1 MAWNTSA
8 TPFKS
13 TLLAGIDCGT
23 GGNYVKGPAI
33 AQQSTRL
40 WADFTYTSAVSAGQ
54 CIAMLRVP
62 AGTRIVGGRL
72 TAQAPVPANT
82 LLAVGDPYACGRFL
96 GPVNATTMNIQTI
109 GGAGAGNNCG
119 FDCGVFTRSGKAG
132 LFSNGDGCGLG
143 YVYTCETDIFVTVL
157 YTEVNASMGGWAGSS
172 SAAGTIAGAA
182 LAANAYLTLTLE
194 VLPV

>member
-1 MAWNTSA
+1 MAWNTSF
-8 TPFKS
+8 TNFKS

-23 GGNYVKGPAI
+23 GGNVIKGPAV
-33 AQQSTRL
+33 AQQTTRF
-40 WADFTYTSAVSAGQ
+40 WADFTNTSAVSAGQ
-54 CIAMLRVP
+54 CIAMIRVP

-72 TAQAPVPANT
+72 TAQAPVSANT

-96 GPVNATTMNIQTI
+96 GPVNATAMNITTI
-109 GGAGAGNNCG
+109 GAAGVANCG
-119 FDCGVFTRSGKAG
+119 FDCGVFTRTGKAG

-143 YVYTCETDIFVTVL
+143 YVYTCETDVFVTVL

-194 VLPV
+194 VLPA